1 MPFSLHSSL
10 SFASME
16 LWKVLFKVFVQNAN
30 DKSLVFASAPCVSAA
45 ASEASAAAVVSVL
58 LEEPHPAS
66 IAAIMQT
73 ERPAA
78 VNLRLFFINL
88 ILLLLHHCLVH
99 FKRIVIVLRKNFSLW
114 KESPCLISRYYSIPC
129 PFVNTLVAY
138 CTNFS
143 DIFILFY

>member
-1 MPFSLHSSL
+1 MQTINRWSLPQLPAYLPLPQKHQL
-10 SFASME
+10 P
-16 LWKVLFKVFVQNAN
+16 LLYR
-30 DKSLVFASAPCVSAA
+30 
-45 ASEASAAAVVSVL
+45 VL

-99 FKRIVIVLRKNFSLW
+99 FKRIVIVFFFYVKIFLSGRSL
-114 KESPCLISRYYSIPC
+114 P
-129 PFVNTLVAY
+129 V
-138 CTNFS
+138 
-143 DIFILFY
+143 

>member
-1 MPFSLHSSL
+1 
-10 SFASME
+10 ME

-78 VNLRLFFINL
+78 VNLRLFLINL

-99 FKRIVIVLRKNFSLW
+99 FKRIVIVFFFYVKHFLSGRSL
-114 KESPCLISRYYSIPC
+114 P
-129 PFVNTLVAY
+129 V
-138 CTNFS
+138 
-143 DIFILFY
+143 